1 MKRALLLLL
10 LSLAASA
17 AELRVSAA
25 ASLTD
30 VLQELGGFYQQ
41 RTGTHVVFNFGA
53 SGMLARQIVEGA
65 PADVFVS
72 ADERQM
78 DRVPAVIRGRLLS
91 NVLVVIVPS
100 NSTGKI
106 DLRRAER
113 IAIANPETVPAGAY
127 AKEWLIRR
135 GLWSAVA
142 PHLIPTDNVRAALA
156 AVESRN
162 VDAGIVYR
170 TDAKI
175 SRRVRVAFEIA
186 DGPPISYPGAV
197 LRGAANPAD
206 ARRFLDFLTS
216 PYAQRVFRRYGFV
229 V

>member
-1 MKRALLLLL
+1 MRRLLLLL
-10 LSLAASA
+10 LLAFSAQA

-30 VLQELGGFYQQ
+30 VLQELGAFYRQ
-41 RTGTHVVFNFGA
+41 RTGTEVVFNFGA
-53 SGMLARQIVEGA
+53 SGTLARQIAAGA

-78 DRVPAVIRGRLLS
+78 DRVPVAIRCKLLS
-91 NVLVVIVPS
+91 NVLVIVMPADRPG
-100 NSTGKI
+100 TI
-106 DLRRAER
+106 DLRKARR
-113 IAIANPETVPAGAY
+113 VAIANPDTVPAGGY
-127 AKEWLIRR
+127 AKEWLVKR
-135 GLWSAVA
+135 GLWAAVA

-156 AVESRN
+156 AVEAGH

-170 TDAKI
+170 TDARI
-175 SRRVRVAFEIA
+175 LRRVRVAYEIA

-206 ARRFLDFLTS
+206 ARRFLDFLIS
-216 PYAQRVFRRYGFV
+216 PFAQRVFRRHGFV